1 MAGPGLGILAG
12 TAAQAFAPCLIAPR
26 SLDSVPSSP
35 MSTAASR
42 RFLPLPAL
50 LRSFVLVLLLAV
62 AQLGALAHALGHLQ
76 GDEGQGHAPETF
88 CAWCAAYAQSGNAV
102 PSAPAAPH
110 FATAFVAPPLS
121 LPAASMR
128 QAVFFAYLSQAPPPL
143 S

>member
-1 MAGPGLGILAG
+1 MNTGRPRRIGDGYTRRPRG
-12 TAAQAFAPCLIAPR
+12 AASPHAPP
-26 SLDSVPSSP
+26 SLDSFPSFP
-35 MSTAASR
+35 MFSVASR
-42 RFLPLPAL
+42 NYPAL

-76 GDEGQGHAPETF
+76 GDEGQQGHAPETF
-88 CAWCAAYAQSGNAV
+88 CVWCAAYAQSGNAV
-102 PSAPAAPH
+102 PSAPAAAH